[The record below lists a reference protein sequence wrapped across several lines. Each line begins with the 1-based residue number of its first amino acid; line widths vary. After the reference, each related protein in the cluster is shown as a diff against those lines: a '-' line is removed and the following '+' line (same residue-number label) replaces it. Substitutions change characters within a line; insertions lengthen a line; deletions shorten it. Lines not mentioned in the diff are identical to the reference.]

1 MALANLDLVRSIY
14 ADWERGDYSSI
25 AEWAHPDIEFV
36 VADGPE
42 PGSWMGLTG
51 MTEAGRDFLSAW
63 EEYRTEVDEYRE
75 LDDERVLVLL
85 RRRGRGKTSGL
96 ELGQMTAKG
105 AGRNPWRRRTSTS
118 CDRSMRL
125 GTAATSVRRS
135 GRTPRSSSLSPTGL
149 RPKLGRDSPG

>member
-1 MALANLDLVRSIY
+1 MALANLDLVQSIY

-105 AGRNPWRRRTSTS
+105 AGIFHVRAGKVTRLVNYFDRERALAELGLPSEV
-118 CDRSMRL
+118 DRS
-125 GTAATSVRRS
+125 RS
-135 GRTPRSSSLSPTGL
+135 
-149 RPKLGRDSPG
+149 